1 MFSKNYQKY
10 FDFFNLKS
18 LNLIHPAKYYL
29 IKTAIFDQL
38 EYPQKT
44 QITKLKYSLTYYK
57 IHWNSEVL
65 NQTFRNSDC
74 LLYINIFHSLNPKI
88 LFYRLILYF
97 LNFRLNL

>member
-18 LNLIHPAKYYL
+18 LNLIRPAKYYL

-44 QITKLKYSLTYYK
+44 QIAKLKYSLTY
-57 IHWNSEVL
+57 
-65 NQTFRNSDC
+65 
-74 LLYINIFHSLNPKI
+74 
-88 LFYRLILYF
+88 
-97 LNFRLNL
+97 